1 MVVED
6 AFRYQVSV
14 QVQLT
19 LIFSSTAQRNGLRE
33 CDVGQSCVSISWS
46 AANSLEFGSV
56 MKNGQDKCGIPGH
69 VYFTPELRVIVA
81 GGVKD
86 HGV

>member
-6 AFRYQVSV
+6 AFCYQIFV

-19 LIFSSTAQRNGLRE
+19 LIFPSASQRSGLRE
-33 CDVGQSCVSISWS
+33 CGVGQSCSSVSWS
-46 AANSLEFGSV
+46 RVDSLEYAPVEG
-56 MKNGQDKCGIPGH
+56 NGQNKSGILGH
-69 VYFTPELRVIVA
+69 VYFTPEQRVTVT
-81 GGVKD
+81 GEVKD